1 MEDLVDLIATDASAN
16 DVSDRIKDILYAK
29 SAERLEDAKPIVA
42 DSMFGEVEAEVETEV
57 GDETTVE
64 PEEPNEDG

>member
-16 DVSDRIKDILYAK
+16 DVSDRIKDLLYAK
-29 SAERLEDAKPIVA
+29 SAERLEVAKPIVA

-64 PEEPNEDG
+64 PEESNEDG

>member
-1 MEDLVDLIATDASAN
+1 MEDLVDLIATDARAN

-29 SAERLEDAKPIVA
+29 SAERLEVAKPIVA

>member
-29 SAERLEDAKPIVA
+29 SAERLEVAKPIVA

-64 PEEPNEDG
+64 PEESNEDG

>member
-16 DVSDRIKDILYAK
+16 DVSDRIKDILYSK
-29 SAERLEDAKPIVA
+29 SAERLEVAKPIVA

-64 PEEPNEDG
+64 PEESNEDG

>member
-29 SAERLEDAKPIVA
+29 SAERLEVAKPIVA
-42 DSMFGEVEAEVETEV
+42 NSMFGEVEAEVETEV